1 MFWRR
6 VQCWKLSPCFSLLPN
21 EGCIPSVPSGSDC
34 PCTGV
39 RNPSLPQGPLLPD
52 IWWASSTPVCPH
64 PCPERWPWAESP
76 DRDCVHTG
84 PVGGPWVPEL
94 SHAVSPGQFQGGV
107 PRGCIQRIFLTLGPG
122 RAATAWRCPLSPR
135 RGNKS
140 VSNPPGREGES
151 HSPRPRGRGK
161 PH

>member
-1 MFWRR
+1 MLHKCYLLILYTFVFSCYKNFTGNEAQRSQVICWSLKDSKWWSLNRELIFWRQLGGLFALSELPTTTLGAERMFWRR

-64 PCPERWPWAESP
+64 PCPERW
-76 DRDCVHTG
+76 
-84 PVGGPWVPEL
+84 
-94 SHAVSPGQFQGGV
+94 Q
-107 PRGCIQRIFLTLGPG
+107 GPG
-122 RAATAWRCPLSPR
+122 L
-135 RGNKS
+135 
-140 VSNPPGREGES
+140 
-151 HSPRPRGRGK
+151 
-161 PH
+161 